1 MARGM
6 CSDGLQECVTLQRL
20 RQDTR
25 GAGKDTTG
33 RDLQYRYYGQLEL
46 LDLRFPID
54 ESHVRISFVWY
65 DAFSKKPI
73 SQYSLA
79 YEKASIIFNIAA
91 TLSAIAATL
100 DRTDTDGLK
109 RAFHSLQASAGM
121 FMYINDNFLHAPS
134 TDLSR
139 DTVKLLSNI
148 MLAQAQECVCQT
160 QIREGKTGKT
170 VAKLANQ
177 ASTLFNSTLEGIN
190 EQVSQGVFERI
201 WHYFCQV
208 DLRLTLLLTAGETKI
223 LSVSSTVSSCPI

>member
-1 MARGM
+1 M
-6 CSDGLQECVTLQRL
+6 

-33 RDLQYRYYGQLEL
+33 RDLLYRYYGQLEL
-46 LDLRFPID
+46 LDLRFPVD
-54 ESHVRISFVWY
+54 ENHVRVSFVWY

-73 SQYSLA
+73 SQHSLA

-91 TLSAIAATL
+91 TLSSVAAGM
-100 DRTDTDGLK
+100 DRSDTDGLK

-160 QIREGKTGKT
+160 QIREGKSGKI

-177 ASTLFNSTLEGIN
+177 ASMMFTSALEGIGDL
-190 EQVSQGVFERI
+190 VSQGVFERT
-201 WHYFCQV
+201 WRDLLQV
-208 DLRLTLLLTAGETKI
+208 GVLHELH
-223 LSVSSTVSSCPI
+223 

>member
-1 MARGM
+1 
-6 CSDGLQECVTLQRL
+6 
-20 RQDTR
+20 
-25 GAGKDTTG
+25 
-33 RDLQYRYYGQLEL
+33 
-46 LDLRFPID
+46 
-54 ESHVRISFVWY
+54 VWY

-91 TLSAIAATL
+91 TLSSIATGL

-139 DTVKLLSNI
+139 ETVKLLSNI

-160 QIREGKTGKT
+160 QIREGKTGKI
-170 VAKLANQ
+170 VAKLVNQ
-177 ASTLFNSTLEGIN
+177 ASILFNSAIEGVN
-190 EQVSQGVFERI
+190 EQVSQGIFERV
-201 WHYFCQV
+201 WASLCQV
-208 DLRLTLLLTAGETKI
+208 TP
-223 LSVSSTVSSCPI
+223 S

>member
-1 MARGM
+1 
-6 CSDGLQECVTLQRL
+6 
-20 RQDTR
+20 
-25 GAGKDTTG
+25 
-33 RDLQYRYYGQLEL
+33 
-46 LDLRFPID
+46 LRFPID
-54 ESHVRISFVWY
+54 ENHVRISFVWH

-91 TLSAIAATL
+91 TLSAIATGL
-100 DRTDTDGLK
+100 DRSDTDGLK

-160 QIREGKTGKT
+160 QIREGKTGKI

-177 ASTLFNSTLEGIN
+177 ASMLFGAVLEGVN
-190 EQVSQGVFERI
+190 DHVSQGIFERI
-201 WHYFCQV
+201 WWNFCQV
-208 DLRLTLLLTAGETKI
+208 KI
-223 LSVSSTVSSCPI
+223 PLDQR

>member
-1 MARGM
+1 M
-6 CSDGLQECVTLQRL
+6 L
-20 RQDTR
+20 
-25 GAGKDTTG
+25 
-33 RDLQYRYYGQLEL
+33 YRYYGQLEL

-54 ESHVRISFVWY
+54 ENHVRISFVWY
-65 DAFSKKPI
+65 DAFSKKSI

-91 TLSAIAATL
+91 TLSAIAAGL
-100 DRTDTDGLK
+100 DRSDTDGLK

-160 QIREGKTGKT
+160 QIREGKTGKI

-177 ASTLFNSTLEGIN
+177 ASMLFGSVLEGVN
-190 EQVSQGVFERI
+190 EHVSQGVFERI
-201 WHYFCQV
+201 WWNFCQV
-208 DLRLTLLLTAGETKI
+208 NSFPLIHAYGRLSRSILLRW
-223 LSVSSTVSSCPI
+223 LSISTP